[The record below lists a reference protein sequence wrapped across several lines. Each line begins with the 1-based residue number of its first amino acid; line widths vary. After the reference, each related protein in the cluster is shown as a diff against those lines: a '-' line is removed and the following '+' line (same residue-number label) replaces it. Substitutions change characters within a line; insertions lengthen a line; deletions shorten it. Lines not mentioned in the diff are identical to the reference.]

1 MDLGIVMVFKHD
13 LNPHLL
19 LALKPLKKD
28 MGISL
33 INDGWMVVTVDQ
45 LDFAKNGPVSSEK
58 WGFFI
63 DIKT

>member
-33 INDGWMVVTVDQ
+33 INDGWMVVDQ
-45 LDFAKNGPVSSEK
+45 LDFA
-58 WGFFI
+58 I
-63 DIKT
+63 R